1 MRWNYLT
8 LPLLTKLVCEM
19 CLRALDSYILTEEAD
34 SYSKHFVRQFL
45 HLGRSLATC
54 GRLFS
59 HAQLRDAPFDLTQK
73 RNTVWNNAV
82 VNAPPSAE
90 LLSHYANAPSTQY
103 CLETTKQ
110 TPPPWY
116 YDTKFG
122 LRLR

>member
-1 MRWNYLT
+1 MCWNYFT

-19 CLRALDSYILTEEAD
+19 CLRPLDSYILTKEAD

-45 HLGRSLATC
+45 RLGRPLATC

-59 HAQLRDAPFDLTQK
+59 RARLRDAPFDLTQK

-82 VNAPPSAE
+82 VNAPPSTE
-90 LLSHYANAPSTQY
+90 LLSHYANVPSTQ
-103 CLETTKQ
+103 
-110 TPPPWY
+110 Y

-122 LRLR
+122 PRLS